1 MNEIYWMT
9 VIGNLST
16 ALTVVWIVTLIIIV
30 VMLLVLL
37 VSEGD
42 VIEDRDDEHT
52 FFKWLKRFVVCGVIA
67 AMTNI
72 LFRRPRSC
80 FISMVSVVRLTISG
94 PTIRQS
100 SFRTSVSRCLTVLR
114 INILTNLKKINNYGN
129 AHMV

>member
-1 MNEIYWMT
+1 
-9 VIGNLST
+9 
-16 ALTVVWIVTLIIIV
+16 
-30 VMLLVLL
+30 MLLVLL

-52 FFKWLKRFVVCGVIA
+52 FFEWLKRFVVCGVIA

-72 LFRRPRSC
+72 
-80 FISMVSVVRLTISG
+80 FIPTTKELLYIYGIGGTIDY
-94 PTIRQS
+94 IRTNDTAKTAS
-100 SFRTSVSRCLTVLR
+100 DKCIRCLTVLR

>member
-72 LFRRPRSC
+72 FYSDDQGAALYLWYRW
-80 FISMVSVVRLTISG
+80 
-94 PTIRQS
+94 
-100 SFRTSVSRCLTVLR
+100 
-114 INILTNLKKINNYGN
+114 YD
-129 AHMV
+129 

>member
-16 ALTVVWIVTLIIIV
+16 ALTVVWIVALIIIV

-72 LFRRPRSC
+72 
-80 FISMVSVVRLTISG
+80 FIPTTKELLYIYGIGGTIDY
-94 PTIRQS
+94 IRTNDTGKAAS
-100 SFRTSVSRCLTVLR
+100 RTKCIKVLDR
-114 INILTNLKKINNYGN
+114 FADKYIDEPEKDK
-129 AHMV
+129 